1 MEEATD
7 DSNANSTLNGV
18 IYKNE
23 AQVEATHAD
32 GEAYAGKYDVKVK
45 TGTLILTKKISKK
58 ISERVRVIRSLHLRS
73 PIRRQAMFII
83 RR

>member
-1 MEEATD
+1 MRRSRRKPEKERPNRIPTYYAKAFLPVEEATD

-32 GEAYAGKYDVKVK
+32 GEAYAGKYDVKVENRNADTHK
-45 TGTLILTKKISKK
+45 
-58 ISERVRVIRSLHLRS
+58 EN
-73 PIRRQAMFII
+73 Q
-83 RR
+83 